1 MKKESPQPEF
11 KYLAIKNWRK
21 FQTIEDGKP
30 AEYVKDYCGKDA
42 DLERTKLSVFQ
53 AGILDRMYRLH
64 GHTGRM
70 LHNDIAWLIQAMHI
84 PRKDAPHVQH
94 AVDALIERKFIIP
107 TNDENFEASAA
118 TEKSRAEQSREEP
131 LEKSERRGSAPESG
145 AGSPL
150 TSGEKDNPSKPSD
163 RKQDQNQP
171 EPRTTFPPKPC
182 GCRDGLCDWSE
193 PISGCS
199 NPVRLGDC
207 IYYQRHV
214 KKNDYFIKKL
224 SRGYVLEQWKRVV
237 SDTPEDYVYDPDPLW
252 GTKLTHDVDTGES
265 AQQTILCRK
274 PKTQRE
280 REEIRAKMPHLPK
293 AAVEA
298 LFKHGCQYG
307 CKEGY
312 VEVSDYPN
320 DPILGRLTHSERCG
334 CVDE

>member
-1 MKKESPQPEF
+1 MKNESPQPEF

-30 AEYVKDYCGKDA
+30 AEYVKDYCDKDA

-53 AGILDRMYRLH
+53 AGILDRMHRLH
-64 GHTGRM
+64 GRTGRM
-70 LHNDIAWLIQAMHI
+70 LHNDIAWLIQAIHI

-94 AVDALIERKFIIP
+94 AVDALIERKFVIP

-118 TEKSRAEQSREEP
+118 TEKSREEKSREEP
-131 LEKSERRGSAPESG
+131 LEKRERRGSAPESG

-150 TSGEKDNPSKPSD
+150 PSGEKDNPSKPSD

-171 EPRTTFPPKPC
+171 QPRKPC
-182 GCRDGLCDWSE
+182 ACADGLCEWSE

-207 IYYQRHV
+207 IYYQRHI

-237 SDTPEDYVYDPDPLW
+237 SDTPEDYVYDLDPLW
-252 GTKLTHDVDTGES
+252 GKKRSHDTETGGTTE
-265 AQQTILCRK
+265 QTVLRRK
-274 PKTQRE
+274 PKNQNE
-280 REEIRAKMPHLPK
+280 REEIRVKMPHMPK
-293 AAVEA
+293 IAVEA
-298 LFKHGCQYG
+298 LFKSPCPYG
-307 CKEGY
+307 CDKGY
-312 VEVSDYPN
+312 VEVSNYPD
-320 DPILGRLTHSERCG
+320 DPVLKRLTSSEPCRCL
-334 CVDE
+334 DE